1 MLSAFVLPVATPG
14 RPAQIEGNAV
24 MSEQYRPG
32 DVVKGQILLQ
42 TGEWVSVRTLYSQDP
57 TGAGTAAVAAGGP
70 STAKKWAMAFVYIVL
85 AGWIGMGTVFA
96 LATWRI
102 GSRFFGDV
110 PDIVLFILGDI
121 GGIAMG
127 VWWFGGWL
135 AKAQARTGR

>member
-1 MLSAFVLPVATPG
+1 
-14 RPAQIEGNAV
+14 

-57 TGAGTAAVAAGGP
+57 AGTAAVAVGGP

-85 AGWIGMGTVFA
+85 AGWVAMGTVFA
-96 LATWRI
+96 ILTWRI
-102 GSRFFGDV
+102 GSRFFAHV
-110 PDIVLFILGDI
+110 PDIALFVFGDI
-121 GGIAMG
+121 AGIAMG

>member
-1 MLSAFVLPVATPG
+1 
-14 RPAQIEGNAV
+14 

-57 TGAGTAAVAAGGP
+57 AGGGAVAVGGP
-70 STAKKWAMAFVYIVL
+70 SKGKKWAMAFVYIVL
-85 AGWIGMGTVFA
+85 AGWIFAGAVFG
-96 LATWRI
+96 LAVWLI
-102 GSRFFGDV
+102 GSRFGEV
-110 PDIVLFILGDI
+110 PDVVLFIFGHVA
-121 GGIAMG
+121 GIAVG